1 MVMGAEIRQGNHQQP
16 MVLTRVASYQRATA
30 ECTHSVASNILV
42 TKRLV
47 RIGEHRTIKIEQTAG
62 THSLPY
68 PSVLR
73 ANVTK
78 FRY

>member
-1 MVMGAEIRQGNHQQP
+1 MGTEIRQWNHQQT

-30 ECTHSVASNILV
+30 ECPHSVASNILI

-68 PSVLR
+68 PPILC